1 MEYIVFILSVVLIGL
16 VMTITLRKR
25 CPMVVW
31 GFWLTF
37 VIQMAH
43 QAAFY
48 SYRFGRMWVDI
59 ERFFL

>member
-1 MEYIVFILSVVLIGL
+1 MEYILFILSVVLIGL
-16 VMTITLRKR
+16 LLTIALRKR

-37 VIQMAH
+37 VIQKAQ

-48 SYRFGRMWVDI
+48 SYRFGRMWKDI